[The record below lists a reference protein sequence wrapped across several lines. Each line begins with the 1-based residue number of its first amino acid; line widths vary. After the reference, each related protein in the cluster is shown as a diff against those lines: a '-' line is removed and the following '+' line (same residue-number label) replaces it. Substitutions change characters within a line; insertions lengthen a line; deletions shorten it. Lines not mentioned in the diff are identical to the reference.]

1 MERKTKL
8 EITLLGSIVSM
19 RVILRVVAHVST
31 IRALQSYLVSA
42 SVRVCFGVP
51 GVGVEVL

>member
-19 RVILRVVAHVST
+19 RVILRVVGYVST

-42 SVRVCFGVP
+42 SVCVCFGVP
-51 GVGVEVL
+51 RVGVEVL